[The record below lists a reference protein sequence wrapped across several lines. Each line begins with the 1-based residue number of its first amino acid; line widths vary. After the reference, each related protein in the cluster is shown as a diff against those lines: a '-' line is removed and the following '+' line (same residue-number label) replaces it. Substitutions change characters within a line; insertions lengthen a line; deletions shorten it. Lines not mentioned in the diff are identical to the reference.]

1 MRSFALLLL
10 VAAAAAQLA
19 HQALDRLPLAALDPR
34 ETFASEESLRLMAL
48 GYRNV
53 VADYYWLRAI
63 SHYRAEITASPNF
76 AYDLC
81 VARLRADQMQGV
93 DLSSWKIILIG
104 AEPIR
109 AATIEKFI
117 ETFSPP
123 TFSQELIK
131 IVALFRN
138 R

>member
-63 SHYRAEITASPNF
+63 SHFGTTQMHAVHYPNLEPLLRRITALDPYFAEAYFFAGTALTVKGMDPHASIELLTRGIHYRA
-76 AYDLC
+76 D
-81 VARLRADQMQGV
+81 
-93 DLSSWKIILIG
+93 
-104 AEPIR
+104 
-109 AATIEKFI
+109 
-117 ETFSPP
+117 
-123 TFSQELIK
+123 
-131 IVALFRN
+131 
-138 R
+138 